1 MTPWL
6 TIIGLGEDG
15 LDGLSPAART
25 LVEQAELV
33 VGGARHLALAGPLRA
48 ERMTW
53 ATPLSVTVGE
63 IARRQGRP
71 VVVLATGDPM
81 WFGIGVTLARRF
93 PPPESLIL
101 PQLGAFSLAAS
112 RLGWPLAEAEAIT
125 LHGRALDSLAFHLYP
140 DARLLILSEDGTTP
154 AKVAA
159 FLTARGWGESTM
171 TVLARMGG
179 PHETRHT
186 ATAGVWGE
194 RQAADLN
201 TIAVACRPGPEAVVL
216 PRIGLPDEAFEHD
229 GQITKREVRA
239 ATLAA
244 LAPLPGRRLWD
255 VGAGSGS
262 IAIEWL
268 RAARDTSAIAIERDT
283 ARVQRIARNAA
294 TLGVPQLRVVMGS
307 VPDALTGLEVPDAV
321 FIGGGLGE
329 EVFNRC
335 WAALAR
341 GGRIVANAVTLEGEA
356 ALLGA
361 MRTLGGRLARIQ
373 VSRAEP
379 VGDGGEIG
387 RLGWKPLM
395 PVTQWQAQ
403 KS

>member
-1 MTPWL
+1 VTWL
-6 TIIGLGEDG
+6 TIIGLGADG

-25 LVEQAELV
+25 LLEQAELV
-33 VGGARHLALAGPLRA
+33 VGGARHLALAGALRA

-53 ATPLSVTVGE
+53 ATPLSTTVAE
-63 IARRQGRP
+63 IARWQGRK

-81 WFGIGVTLARRF
+81 WFGVGVTLARRF

-101 PQLGAFSLAAS
+101 PQIGAFSLAAA
-112 RLGWPLAEAEAIT
+112 RLGWPLAESETVT
-125 LHGRALDSLAFHLYP
+125 LHGRALDTLALYLYP

-159 FLTARGWGESTM
+159 FLTARGWGESLM
-171 TVLARMGG
+171 TVLARMGSRQ
-179 PHETRHT
+179 ETRHT
-186 ATAGVWGE
+186 ATAGLWGE

-201 TIAVACRPGPEAVVL
+201 TIAVVCRAGPEAVVL
-216 PRIGLPDEAFEHD
+216 PRIGLPDDAFEHD
-229 GQITKREVRA
+229 GQLTKREVRA

-244 LAPLPGRRLWD
+244 LGPLPGRRLWD

-262 IAIEWL
+262 VAIEWL
-268 RAARDTSAIAIERDT
+268 RAARDMSAIAIERDT
-283 ARVQRIARNAA
+283 ARVQRIARNAS
-294 TLGVPQLRVVMGS
+294 TLGAPQLRIVMGS
-307 VPDALTGLEVPDAV
+307 APEALAGLEVPDAV
-321 FIGGGLGE
+321 FVGGGLGE

-335 WAALAR
+335 WAALGR

-356 ALLGA
+356 ALFGA
-361 MRTLGGRLARIQ
+361 TRRFGGQLARIQ

-379 VGDGGEIG
+379 VGEK
-387 RLGWKPLM
+387 LGWKPHM

-403 KS
+403 KT

>member
-6 TIIGLGEDG
+6 TIIGLGDDG
-15 LDGLSPAART
+15 LDGLSAAART
-25 LVEQAELV
+25 LLDHAELV
-33 VGGARHLALAGPLRA
+33 VGGARHLALAGAARA
-48 ERMTW
+48 ERLTW
-53 ATPLSVTVGE
+53 ATPLSVTVAE

-101 PQLGAFSLAAS
+101 PQVGAFSLAAA
-112 RLGWPLAEAEAIT
+112 RLGWPLAETEMLT
-125 LHGRALDSLAFHLYP
+125 LHGRALDTLALHLVP
-140 DARLLILSEDGTTP
+140 DARLLILSEDGATP

-159 FLTARGWGESTM
+159 FLAARGWGESSL
-171 TVLARMGG
+171 TVLEHMGG
-179 PHETRHT
+179 PREARHG
-186 ATAGVWGE
+186 ATAALWRELQV
-194 RQAADLN
+194 ADLN
-201 TIAVACRPGPEAVVL
+201 TIAVACRAGPDAVIL
-216 PRIGLPDEAFEHD
+216 SRTGLPDDAFESD
-229 GQITKREVRA
+229 GQLTKREVRA

-244 LAPLPGRRLWD
+244 LMPLPGRRLWD

-262 IAIEWL
+262 VAIEWL

-294 TLGVPQLRVVMGS
+294 SLGVPQLRILMGAA
-307 VPDALTGLEVPDAV
+307 PDALAGLEVPDAV

-361 MRTLGGRLARIQ
+361 ARSFGGQLARLQ
-373 VSRAEP
+373 VSHAEP
-379 VGDGGEIG
+379 LGDKLAW
-387 RLGWKPLM
+387 RQAM
-395 PVTQWQAQ
+395 PVTQWQAR